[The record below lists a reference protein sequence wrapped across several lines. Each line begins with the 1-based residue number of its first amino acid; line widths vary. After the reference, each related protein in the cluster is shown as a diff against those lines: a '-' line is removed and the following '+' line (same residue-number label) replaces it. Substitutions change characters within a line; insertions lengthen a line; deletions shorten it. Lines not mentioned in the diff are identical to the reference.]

1 MYTAVL
7 LLHSWLRWVVI
18 IAAIV
23 ATGATFTTRASE
35 GEDAA
40 DRWGLIFM
48 MSLDLQML
56 LGVLMYAGLSPNMRA
71 ILSNFGESMQRAD
84 TRFWAVEHITTMF
97 IAVILVHVG
106 RVLARKAP
114 TPGSKRTR
122 QMICFTVATVLILAA
137 TPWPGMAAG
146 RPLFRV

>member
-1 MYTAVL
+1 MYTAVQ

-18 IAAIV
+18 IAAVV
-23 ATGATFTTRASE
+23 ATGATFTTPASQ

-56 LGVLMYAGLSPNMRA
+56 LGVLLYFALSPTTAVIMQ
-71 ILSNFGESMQRAD
+71 NFGAAMQDPVA
-84 TRFWAVEHITTMF
+84 RFWAVEHITTMF

-106 RVLARKAP
+106 RVMARKAR
-114 TPGSKRTR
+114 TPGSKRMR
-122 QMICFTVATVLILAA
+122 QMICFTLATVLIIAG
-137 TPWPGMAAG
+137 TPWPGLAAG